1 MNQNILKPKE
11 KLQVPVG
18 GRNWV
23 VERSADLE
31 TLWES
36 IGEDEFGEDERLPY
50 WAELWP
56 ASVLLGEWLLE
67 HAEMIRGRTCLDIG
81 CGLGLTGV
89 IAAACGARVCAFD
102 YEWPAVWFAR
112 RNAGYNDVP
121 QPLWLQM
128 DWRDPAVQP
137 GVFDCAWAGDV
148 FYEKRFFEPLEK
160 LLSHGLSPLG
170 QCLVAAPVRTVSNPA
185 WQWLRELG
193 WSVDRLTQRKVP
205 LLGQN
210 ATVELWRIRRAG

>member
-1 MNQNILKPKE
+1 MNLLEPKE
-11 KLQVPVG
+11 RLNIPVG
-18 GRNWV
+18 GRDWT

-36 IGEDEFGEDERLPY
+36 IGEDDFGEDERLPY

-67 HAEMIRGRTCLDIG
+67 QRQVISGRTCLDMG
-81 CGLGLTGV
+81 CGLGLTGIV
-89 IAAACGARVCAFD
+89 AAHCGARVCAFD

-112 RNAGYNDVP
+112 RNAALNGVP

-128 DWRDPAVQP
+128 DWRKPALKP
-137 GVFDCAWAGDV
+137 GAFDFVWAGDV
-148 FYEKRFFEPLEK
+148 FYEKRFFGPLED
-160 LLSHGLSPLG
+160 LLSSCLSPEG
-170 QCLVAAPVRTVSNPA
+170 RCWIAAPVRTVSNPA
-185 WQWLRELG
+185 WDWLQGKG
-193 WSVDRLTQRKVP
+193 WSVERVRTRKVP

-210 ATVELWRIRRAG
+210 ATVELWSIARRP